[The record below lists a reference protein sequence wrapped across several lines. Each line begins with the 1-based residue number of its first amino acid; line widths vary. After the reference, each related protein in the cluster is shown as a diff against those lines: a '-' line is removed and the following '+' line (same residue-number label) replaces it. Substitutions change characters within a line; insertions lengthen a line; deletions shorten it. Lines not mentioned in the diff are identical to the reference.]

1 MKEIIVKITNIT
13 RLAAGLALATS
24 VLAAAPALA
33 DGTKV
38 GTLTCD
44 TSSGIGLIIVQKQS
58 MTCTFASADGSM
70 TDTYTG
76 SIATYGVALGK
87 IDKGILVWAV
97 IAPNSG
103 MQKGA
108 LAGDYGGAGASAAV
122 GVGAGANAL
131 VGGTGRAFSLAPLS
145 VEGQTGL
152 NLAGGVKAMTLKAD

>member
-44 TSSGIGLIIVQKQS
+44 TTSGIGLIIMQKQS
-58 MTCTFASADGSM
+58 MTCTFASTDGSM
-70 TDTYTG
+70 TDTYSG
-76 SIATYGVALGK
+76 SIATYGVAIGK

-108 LAGDYGGAGASAAV
+108 LAGDYGGAGRKRGAH
-122 GVGAGANAL
+122 AGAKCNAGA
-131 VGGTGRAFSLAPLS
+131 VVAKQNVCSNR
-145 VEGQTGL
+145 
-152 NLAGGVKAMTLKAD
+152 N